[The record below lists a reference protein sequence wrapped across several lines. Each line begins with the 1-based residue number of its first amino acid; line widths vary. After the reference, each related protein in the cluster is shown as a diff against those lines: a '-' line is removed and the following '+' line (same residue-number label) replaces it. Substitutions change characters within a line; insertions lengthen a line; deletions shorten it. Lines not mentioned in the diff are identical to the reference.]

1 MDYPKISICMPIY
14 NRTEFK
20 PLIVY
25 NLINLNYPDKKL
37 LQFCID
43 DDGTDKLFKDK
54 LEETE
59 FENSISPISLKY
71 YYTTHKRTIGE
82 KRNNLIK
89 ISSHKLIACMDSD
102 DIYLPQYLTH
112 SVNKMK
118 ELNVSCVGTN
128 EMLFLFPEKDWLI
141 TAIRCEAKR
150 QIHEASC
157 LFTKKHARSMGGFK
171 KNSRGE
177 GAKMVDYNDKN
188 VGLTQIQD
196 CMICICHNNN
206 TVNKDMFLDKQQ
218 VVIDL
223 PYDLQ
228 NIISI
233 IFNITHEL
241 NNFNPPVK

>member
-157 LFTKKHARSMGGFK
+157 LFTK
-171 KNSRGE
+171 
-177 GAKMVDYNDKN
+177 DKN